1 MIENGRQIKIERPLY
16 EQEQLHYELEYCK
29 SKKPLIKKLLS
40 NCEDNSPKKLLYKTI
55 PALEWLS
62 HYKWKEY
69 LTADLIS
76 GFTVAIMHIPQ
87 GMAYGMLGNVPP
99 ITGIYMAFFPVLIYF
114 LFGTSKHNSLGTFA
128 VVCLMTGKVV
138 LEHSHPSFFD
148 GKRVNHTE
156 ILNSG
161 ETFYTPMDVA
171 TTVCFMVAIMQLVM
185 FVCRLGIVSSL
196 ISDTLV
202 SGFTTGAAIHVLTSQ
217 IKDLFGYTIPKHKG
231 MFSVINTYVSI
242 FKNITNVN
250 YVAIAMSAVTIT
262 ITVFNNEFL
271 KPKVAKKSSFPIPIE
286 LLVIVS
292 GTLCSYFLHLND
304 DFNITIVGDIP
315 SGLPGP
321 SIPSFSLMN
330 SIFLDCFIIAIVSYT
345 INLSMALIF
354 AQKLGYEVDANQELL
369 AMGAGNLVG
378 SFFSCMP
385 FTASLSRSLIQQ
397 TVGGK
402 TQLASVVSCGILVF
416 VLMWIGPYFE
426 PLPRCVLAS
435 VIVVAL
441 KGMFL
446 QIRDFWKFWKLSKL
460 DAAIWMVT
468 FVGVVFVSIDIGLLV
483 GVIMSLVTIFL
494 LGMKPYTCLLGS
506 VPHTDLYVDIKRYKG
521 AEEIPGLKI
530 FHYQGGINFASRNYF
545 KSELYSLINLDPQK
559 ELVWRK
565 KLTKLADLE
574 TQTKSPSTIVK
585 LKEKQDKLQNKS
597 NTSIRCL
604 ILDFSALSYV
614 DPAGVSMLKN
624 IEHFFKQLD
633 IPIYVTG
640 CSAPVYEM
648 MVKCELID
656 LKKYTFRIFPTIHD
670 AVLYATSTLYL
681 VEPIL
686 PPPIDC

>member
-1 MIENGRQIKIERPLY
+1 MENGRQIKIERPLY
-16 EQEQLHYELEYCK
+16 EQEQLHYELDYCK
-29 SKKPLIKKLLS
+29 SKKPLINKLLS
-40 NCEDNSPKKLLYKTI
+40 NCEDNSPKKILYRTI
-55 PALEWLS
+55 PALDWIS

-69 LTADLIS
+69 LTADIIA
-76 GFTVAIMHIPQ
+76 GFTVAVMHIPQ
-87 GMAYGMLGNVPP
+87 GMAYGMLGNVAP
-99 ITGIYMAFFPVLIYF
+99 ITGIYMAFFPVLMYAI
-114 LFGTSKHNSLGTFA
+114 FGTSRHNSLGTFA

-148 GKRVNHTE
+148 GGRTNKTE
-156 ILNSG
+156 ILNSDQPL
-161 ETFYTPMDVA
+161 YSPIDVA
-171 TTVCFMVAIMQLVM
+171 TAVTFMVAIMQLLM
-185 FVCRLGIVSSL
+185 FVCRLGAVSNL

-217 IKDLFGYTIPKHKG
+217 VKDLFGYSIPKHKG
-231 MFSVINTYVSI
+231 MFSIINTYASI
-242 FKNITNVN
+242 FKNISNVN
-250 YVAIAMSAVTIT
+250 YIAMAISAVTIS
-262 ITVFNNEFL
+262 ITVINNEFL
-271 KPKVAKKSSFPIPIE
+271 KPKVAKRCSFPVPIE
-286 LLVIVS
+286 LLVIIA
-292 GTLCSYFLHLND
+292 GTLISYFCRLNTD
-304 DFNITIVGDIP
+304 YAITIVGSIP
-315 SGLPGP
+315 SGLPAP
-321 SIPSFSLMN
+321 TLPSFSLLNNIM
-330 SIFLDCFIIAIVSYT
+330 LDCFIIAIVSYT

-369 AMGAGNLVG
+369 AMGTGNMVG

-402 TQLASVVSCGILVF
+402 TQLASIVSCGILVF

-446 QIRDFWKFWKLSKL
+446 QIRDFWKFWKLSKM

-468 FVGVVFVSIDIGLLV
+468 FVGVVVISIDIGLLV

-521 AEEIPGLKI
+521 AGEVSGLKI

-545 KSELYSLINLDPQK
+545 KSELYKLINLDPQK
-559 ELVWRK
+559 ELIFRK
-565 KLTKLADLE
+565 KLNKIADME
-574 TQTKSPSTIVK
+574 SQTKSPTTIAE
-585 LKEKQDKLQNKS
+585 LKQKQEKLQCKS

-614 DPAGVSMLKN
+614 DPAGVSMLKS
-624 IEHFFKQLD
+624 IEHYFKQLD
-633 IPIYVTG
+633 IPIYIAG

-648 MVKCELID
+648 MIKCELVD
-656 LKKYTFRIFPTIHD
+656 LKKYTFRIFPAIHD
-670 AVLYATSTLYL
+670 AVQYATSTLYL
-681 VEPIL
+681 VEPIFVESMGS
-686 PPPIDC
+686 